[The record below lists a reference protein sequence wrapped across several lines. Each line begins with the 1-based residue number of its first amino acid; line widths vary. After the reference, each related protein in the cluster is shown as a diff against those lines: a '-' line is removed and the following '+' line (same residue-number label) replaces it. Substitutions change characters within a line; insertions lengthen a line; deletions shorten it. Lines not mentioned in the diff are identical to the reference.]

1 MFRTPCI
8 LILFGSIQNVI
19 ERERVKC
26 EACGTCGTCG
36 SIGQPSFKT
45 ERVTKL
51 NKSRQVINSA
61 VALRRLASRSVTF
74 CIFIINIFRTLLIA
88 NLHQPNLCSSG
99 FITSMLKG
107 LAPNTQRFSCLK
119 LVGTFL
125 WILSVVPE

>member
-1 MFRTPCI
+1 VRRAEHA
-8 LILFGSIQNVI
+8 
-19 ERERVKC
+19 ERAEVEGNQALKL
-26 EACGTCGTCG
+26 
-36 SIGQPSFKT
+36 KH
-45 ERVTKL
+45 VTIVD
-51 NKSRQVINSA
+51 KSRQVINSA